1 MGKTEERLLVV
12 LRVHSHRGRNLDESP
27 ARYHLGCTGCGSQ
40 LTCRHPCLDCMGR
53 LFSHVKAWG
62 GTAQITTQGHRGTFF
77 RVVFRYLATAALS
90 FSGRRHPVGV
100 AIRSREDH
108 PDEKITHHE
117 VGWSPLRN
125 HPINV
130 RGGQVSDW
138 EESQMLAALAFVSYP
153 RLCSDGAPQTA
164 HDIGKTGLQ
173 GLPTSSPIE
182 RMKS

>member
-1 MGKTEERLLVV
+1 MG
-12 LRVHSHRGRNLDESP
+12 G
-27 ARYHLGCTGCGSQ
+27 
-40 LTCRHPCLDCMGR
+40 
-53 LFSHVKAWG
+53 
-62 GTAQITTQGHRGTFF
+62 
-77 RVVFRYLATAALS
+77 
-90 FSGRRHPVGV
+90 

-108 PDEKITHHE
+108 SDEKITHHE

-173 GLPTSSPIE
+173 GLPTRVTVFLWALSRQGDGPPIHNMGFCSRLGESPNTWKHFGPE
-182 RMKS
+182 LTQEQYSVLL